1 MPSGSFSLTDNSA
14 FVVCYL
20 DWFTSDDPAN
30 NQSTLTVVFNAY
42 TTGSTATFGTF
53 SGGITIDGARY
64 AISGSRTVATGG
76 STVVTEIGRASR
88 LITHNSDGTR
98 SVAVSADGG
107 IPGTS
112 WTTTSGGGTAPLTD
126 YNRSPV
132 FTTANA
138 PTPVIRGVSYS
149 GQFTATNTSSYTR
162 TGTLPPGLTFNT
174 STGALTGTPNTVG
187 SYSFTITANGAF
199 EGSASVSRTV
209 VVNPA
214 LPVFSDATVEPTA
227 NVGIAYSDGVAAS
240 ETASYSVRNSANTGA
255 GTLPPGLTLNTST
268 GAITGTPTTPGAYSF
283 RIRAT
288 NVTGSTDTAI
298 LTITVISAARV
309 WNGTAFVSGLA
320 NVWNGTTFVSGII
333 KVWDGTTWKNTN

>member
-1 MPSGSFSLTDNSA
+1 MPSGSFPLTDNSA

-42 TTGSTATFGTF
+42 TTGTQNTFGTF
-53 SGGITIDGARY
+53 SGGITIDGLRY
-64 AISGSRTVATGG
+64 AISGQRTVVTGG

-88 LITHNSDGTR
+88 LITHSSDGTR

-174 STGALTGTPNTVG
+174 SNGALTGTPTTVG
-187 SYSFTITANGAF
+187 SYGFTITANGAF

-227 NVGIAYSDGVAAS
+227 NVGIAYSDGVTAS
-240 ETASYSVRNSANTGA
+240 EAASYSVFSGA
-255 GTLPPGLTLNTST
+255 LPNGLSLNTST
-268 GAITGTPTTPGAYSF
+268 GAITGTPTTPGTF
-283 RIRAT
+283 TFVIRAT
-288 NVTGSTDTAI
+288 NVTGSTNTGT
-298 LTITVISAARV
+298 LTITAISAARV

-320 NVWNGTTFVSGII
+320 NVWNGTAFVSGII